1 MIRLLVE
8 AFVLILVQV
17 ISLITLFFR
26 HLPALLRV
34 LWLALRC
41 GLVLSWWLYQW
52 GFRLARR
59 VGVNLTRPPLR
70 VAICTGVSLAVVS
83 ALVVTGGGVLS
94 VPVLLLAA
102 THGLIV
108 GAAWDQ
114 LSIPLGLIVGV

>member
-8 AFVLILVQV
+8 AFVLILVQ
-17 ISLITLFFR
+17 IITLITLFFKT
-26 HLPALLRV
+26 LPAILRV
-34 LWLALRC
+34 VWLALRC
-41 GLVLSWWLYQW
+41 GLVLSCWLYQW
-52 GFRLARR
+52 GFRLAGR

-70 VAICTGVSLAVVS
+70 IALCISVSLVLCAV
-83 ALVVTGGGVLS
+83 LVVISGAAFT

-114 LSIPLGLIVGV
+114 LSIPPGLIVGV